1 MCEGRTIVREQWG
14 CLSCTGRE
22 EDSHGGDLKQKWEG
36 GRSFVGYCNELL
48 HLWKYRGLEDE
59 SRDEKA
65 GQRMP
70 VEVSALFEEG
80 TREGVRCTAHDPSPR
95 RRRFLRNPHI
105 KSMLDYSTAPI
116 STRGVASVHSEAA
129 VASDWRKR
137 PQTPSVRYPLPP
149 WLTANSVAPS
159 LLCSQLGPKSTETG
173 TDGVRSEV
181 PR

>member
-1 MCEGRTIVREQWG
+1 
-14 CLSCTGRE
+14 
-22 EDSHGGDLKQKWEG
+22 
-36 GRSFVGYCNELL
+36 
-48 HLWKYRGLEDE
+48 
-59 SRDEKA
+59 
-65 GQRMP
+65 MP

-80 TREGVRCTAHDPSPR
+80 TREGVRCTAHDPCPR
-95 RRRFLRNPHI
+95 HRWSSTATLPPHI
-105 KSMLDYSTAPI
+105 NIQSMLDQVDYSTAPI
-116 STRGVASVHSEAA
+116 LTRGVASVHSEAA

-149 WLTANSVAPS
+149 WLTANSVAPP